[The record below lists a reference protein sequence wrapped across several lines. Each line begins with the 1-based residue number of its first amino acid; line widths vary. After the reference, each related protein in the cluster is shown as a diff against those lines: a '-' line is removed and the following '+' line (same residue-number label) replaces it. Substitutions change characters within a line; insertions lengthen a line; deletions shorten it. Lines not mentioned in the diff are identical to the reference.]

1 MDWEDIDCLFEK
13 LPTKFFGECIKFKA
27 GLREWRK
34 NMNIPLVR
42 DASTLS
48 ASSRILEWLEKISDD
63 LNAAKSSRD
72 SSPVLQPT
80 YDNCMDSRSLTHLLK
95 GTVKGQLVL
104 HFQQKNGFLDAKQ
117 QNTLCHCVIEN
128 YIGRR
133 KKLTYGEMQKWA
145 NIICD
150 VFPKENPETY
160 FLARKYGKKN
170 PTGKLFSR
178 WTNADKTNYKNFST
192 DRTTTASPA
201 ALSSDKYYEKKCWLQ
216 NNCTPWEQVIDYWK
230 ETSGQRIID
239 IHNASSL
246 SCIFSEWP
254 RYKDFRGYE
263 LVEIDFA
270 TLYPGKEN
278 MLFLKLEKFYK
289 EILKIF
295 DRDIKDRVS
304 RELFLKYLHIDN
316 ISNECKYCIS
326 TILLHALLQPLR
338 LNKDKKPTIAD
349 AQTDFVTLVATRNDI
364 QPTIIELKNQFAVRK
379 EKLQPRI
386 IVVGS
391 DWSSISEFYVFCD
404 GLQWKCTTYMKCV
417 DCIIKLSY
425 VYKIEYSQRSKQVWA
440 FLEQYFFELK
450 SEEFSSVA
458 NLLSKLN

>member
-1 MDWEDIDCLFEK
+1 
-13 LPTKFFGECIKFKA
+13 
-27 GLREWRK
+27 
-34 NMNIPLVR
+34 
-42 DASTLS
+42 
-48 ASSRILEWLEKISDD
+48 
-63 LNAAKSSRD
+63 
-72 SSPVLQPT
+72 
-80 YDNCMDSRSLTHLLK
+80 MDSRSLTDLLK
-95 GTVKGQLVL
+95 GTVEGQLVL

-117 QNTLCHCVIEN
+117 QITMCHCVIEN

-150 VFPKENPETY
+150 VFPKENPISITKRSAGCRIIAHHGNR
-160 FLARKYGKKN
+160 LLI
-170 PTGKLFSR
+170 TGS
-178 WTNADKTNYKNFST
+178 
-192 DRTTTASPA
+192 
-201 ALSSDKYYEKKCWLQ
+201 
-216 NNCTPWEQVIDYWK
+216 
-230 ETSGQRIID
+230 QRIID

-246 SCIFSEWP
+246 SCIFSEYP

-263 LVEIDFA
+263 LVEIDFE
-270 TLYPGKEN
+270 TLYPGKGN

-289 EILKIF
+289 EIIKIF

-326 TILLHALLQPLR
+326 TILLHALLQLLR
-338 LNKDKKPTIAD
+338 LSKDKKPTIAD

-425 VYKIEYSQRSKQVWA
+425 VYKIEYSQRSKQV
-440 FLEQYFFELK
+440 
-450 SEEFSSVA
+450 
-458 NLLSKLN
+458 

>member
-48 ASSRILEWLEKISDD
+48 ASSQILEWLQKISDD

-80 YDNCMDSRSLTHLLK
+80 YDNCMDSRSLTDFLK

-117 QNTLCHCVIEN
+117 QNTLYHCVIEN
-128 YIGRR
+128 YIYR
-133 KKLTYGEMQKWA
+133 KAEKTDIWRNAKVGQHHLRCIPQRES
-145 NIICD
+145 
-150 VFPKENPETY
+150 
-160 FLARKYGKKN
+160 ARKYGKKN

-178 WTNADKTNYKNFST
+178 WTNADKTNYKKFST
-192 DRTTTASPA
+192 DRTTAASPA

-230 ETSGQRIID
+230 ETYGQRIID

-254 RYKDFRGYE
+254 RYKDFR
-263 LVEIDFA
+263 
-270 TLYPGKEN
+270 
-278 MLFLKLEKFYK
+278 
-289 EILKIF
+289 
-295 DRDIKDRVS
+295 
-304 RELFLKYLHIDN
+304 
-316 ISNECKYCIS
+316 
-326 TILLHALLQPLR
+326 
-338 LNKDKKPTIAD
+338 
-349 AQTDFVTLVATRNDI
+349 
-364 QPTIIELKNQFAVRK
+364 
-379 EKLQPRI
+379 
-386 IVVGS
+386 
-391 DWSSISEFYVFCD
+391 
-404 GLQWKCTTYMKCV
+404 
-417 DCIIKLSY
+417 
-425 VYKIEYSQRSKQVWA
+425 
-440 FLEQYFFELK
+440 
-450 SEEFSSVA
+450 
-458 NLLSKLN
+458 

>member
-34 NMNIPLVR
+34 NMNISLVC

-48 ASSRILEWLEKISDD
+48 ESSRILEWLEKISDD

-80 YDNCMDSRSLTHLLK
+80 YDNCMDSRSLTDLLK
-95 GTVKGQLVL
+95 GTVKGLLVL

-150 VFPKENPETY
+150 VFPKENPISITKRSAG
-160 FLARKYGKKN
+160 FRIIAHHGNRL
-170 PTGKLFSR
+170 
-178 WTNADKTNYKNFST
+178 
-192 DRTTTASPA
+192 
-201 ALSSDKYYEKKCWLQ
+201 
-216 NNCTPWEQVIDYWK
+216 
-230 ETSGQRIID
+230 SGQRIID

-246 SCIFSEWP
+246 GCIFSEWP

-263 LVEIDFA
+263 LVEIDFE
-270 TLYPGKEN
+270 TLYPGKGN

-349 AQTDFVTLVATRNDI
+349 AQTDFVTLVATCNDI

-386 IVVGS
+386 IVVES
-391 DWSSISEFYVFCD
+391 DWSSISE
-404 GLQWKCTTYMKCV
+404 L
-417 DCIIKLSY
+417 
-425 VYKIEYSQRSKQVWA
+425 
-440 FLEQYFFELK
+440 
-450 SEEFSSVA
+450 
-458 NLLSKLN
+458 

>member
-1 MDWEDIDCLFEK
+1 MDIFSSDENSYAPCTLDAIETLSIFKSWELNDDICSILVDYGVTSTIILTKMDWEDIDCLFEK
-13 LPTKFFGECIKFKA
+13 LPTK
-27 GLREWRK
+27 LR
-34 NMNIPLVR
+34 N
-42 DASTLS
+42 
-48 ASSRILEWLEKISDD
+48 
-63 LNAAKSSRD
+63 
-72 SSPVLQPT
+72 
-80 YDNCMDSRSLTHLLK
+80 
-95 GTVKGQLVL
+95 
-104 HFQQKNGFLDAKQ
+104 
-117 QNTLCHCVIEN
+117 
-128 YIGRR
+128 
-133 KKLTYGEMQKWA
+133 
-145 NIICD
+145 
-150 VFPKENPETY
+150 
-160 FLARKYGKKN
+160 
-170 PTGKLFSR
+170 
-178 WTNADKTNYKNFST
+178 
-192 DRTTTASPA
+192 
-201 ALSSDKYYEKKCWLQ
+201 YYEKKCWLQ

-230 ETSGQRIID
+230 ETSGQRIMD

-270 TLYPGKEN
+270 TLYSGKGN

-316 ISNECKYCIS
+316 VSNECKYCIS
-326 TILLHALLQPLR
+326 TILLHALPLR

-349 AQTDFVTLVATRNDI
+349 AQTDFVTLGATRNDI

>member
-1 MDWEDIDCLFEK
+1 MVRKI
-13 LPTKFFGECIKFKA
+13 
-27 GLREWRK
+27 LRESYFHAGRMLTK
-34 NMNIPLVR
+34 PIIKSFQPIVQLPLR
-42 DASTLS
+42 
-48 ASSRILEWLEKISDD
+48 
-63 LNAAKSSRD
+63 
-72 SSPVLQPT
+72 Q
-80 YDNCMDSRSLTHLLK
+80 
-95 GTVKGQLVL
+95 QL
-104 HFQQKNGFLDAKQ
+104 
-117 QNTLCHCVIEN
+117 
-128 YIGRR
+128 Y
-133 KKLTYGEMQKWA
+133 
-145 NIICD
+145 
-150 VFPKENPETY
+150 
-160 FLARKYGKKN
+160 
-170 PTGKLFSR
+170 
-178 WTNADKTNYKNFST
+178 
-192 DRTTTASPA
+192 PA
-201 ALSSDKYYEKKCWLQ
+201 YYEKKCWLQ

-239 IHNASSL
+239 IYNASSL

-263 LVEIDFA
+263 LVEIGFE
-270 TLYPGKEN
+270 TLYPGKGN

-349 AQTDFVTLVATRNDI
+349 AQADFVTLVATRNDI

-379 EKLQPRI
+379 GKLQPRI

-440 FLEQYFFELK
+440 FLEQYFYWAIMPNFACFICQKAHLNSIELIKHLK
-450 SEEFSSVA
+450 SAHGTPPVCKFQCNEYNCKQIFSNIHRFQIHLKKHLKIEIA
-458 NLLSKLN
+458 NLVKKILLLLIFQFKQLIHQIN